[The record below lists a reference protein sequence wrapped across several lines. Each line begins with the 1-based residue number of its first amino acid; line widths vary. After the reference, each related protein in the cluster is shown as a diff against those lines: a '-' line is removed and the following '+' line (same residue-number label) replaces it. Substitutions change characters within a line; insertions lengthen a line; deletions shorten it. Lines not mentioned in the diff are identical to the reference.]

1 MRIACLTLFAA
12 ATLWGQAAV
21 VDAFHAAVKSG
32 NAPAAQALLA
42 DDATFMESG
51 GIETRAEYIANHLPE
66 DIKFEKAVTSAWKSY
81 RVTVQGDIAWAT
93 STEDITGTFE
103 DRPVNLAVVELM
115 VLARQNGVWK
125 IRSVSWSSRRR

>member
-1 MRIACLTLFAA
+1 
-12 ATLWGQAAV
+12 
-21 VDAFHAAVKSG
+21 
-32 NAPAAQALLA
+32 
-42 DDATFMESG
+42 MESG

-81 RVTVQGDIAWAT
+81 KVVVEGNIAWAT

-115 VLARQNGVWK
+115 VLSRQNGSWK
-125 IRSVSWSSRRR
+125 IRSIAWSSRRR